1 MRFRSSDSDRS
12 RGSRLL
18 LAAAVCAACLGTA
31 GPLTAQ
37 EQEAGSV
44 LAAGAGGLVGVVAG
58 GYANLAIVV
67 MKARFGRY
75 PHSFEDAFGWESA
88 PILIGGATGAAI
100 GLLDRDLIIPWI
112 IGGTTGFAAGAGVGY
127 IYGQFAWGDSESR
140 WANAAITS
148 AVGMAIGSTVA
159 LIRYSGSGLEREPE
173 PGPESA
179 IRVPLVQLRF

>member
-1 MRFRSSDSDRS
+1 M
-12 RGSRLL
+12 
-18 LAAAVCAACLGTA
+18 
-31 GPLTAQ
+31 
-37 EQEAGSV
+37 

-58 GYANLAIVV
+58 GYANVAIVV
-67 MKARFGRY
+67 LKARYGYY

-88 PILIGGATGAAI
+88 PVLIGGATGAAI

-112 IGGTTGFAAGAGVGY
+112 IGGTTGFGVGAGVGY
-127 IYGQFAWGDSESR
+127 VYGQFAWGDSESR

-159 LIRYSGSGLEREPE
+159 LIRYSGSGLERDPE

-179 IRVPLVQLRF
+179 IRIPLVQLRF